1 MVKLLMYN
9 WNTDLNS
16 FKNEEEST
24 VWKLNQLINFGLN
37 GEKLNLRLVKKYWD
51 KLYIDANRR
60 KFLSLLIWGKT
71 S

>member
-1 MVKLLMYN
+1 MIN
-9 WNTDLNS
+9 WNTDLKS
-16 FKNEEEST
+16 FKSTEEAT
-24 VWKLNQLINFGLN
+24 VWKLNQLINFGL
-37 GEKLNLRLVKKYWD
+37 GGDKLDLNLVKKYWG